1 MSRNNTKNHRFVQYM
16 TPNLLMKKT
25 KSEEPVRVFAVNLSG
40 KNSDYKIEIIENL
53 EQFSELKQLN
63 LSYNRIYKINGLSSL
78 CHLTSLNISHNSIK
92 SLDGIQ
98 SLSNL
103 LVLKANDN
111 QITSIPKWL
120 CKRLPKLKTIHLH
133 CNRID
138 SLHQITY
145 MRSLSN
151 LTVFTFEGNPAV
163 DQLIVSAYNS
173 CSSGDEAVLKNAIDK
188 FDPNSVYRIF
198 VIFHLNS
205 LILLDNKEVLPFE
218 RQVAEQRFS
227 QVEVSRYLEKLDK
240 CENRLN
246 EVENKKSSLE
256 KDLLN
261 HQSKLNEALQK
272 RNLESE
278 LISHLEEELRAKD
291 KLLHSK
297 SQELA
302 RACLK
307 HFELEQELA
316 FHKIDEKLSLAD
328 LCLPKQNN
336 SSNIYQIQDTGD
348 QPYLGKCMFSHKPI
362 NRSSISHL
370 TSKQS
375 SEDFST
381 SIKQHRYSLD
391 QLVQNKMHPS
401 IDYNNVC
408 VPQDDDLK
416 SNKPK
421 NENITLLSSTHAISP
436 VKVKQECGNES
447 TYNEAN
453 HNQLI
458 RPNSAP
464 DRSVVI
470 PSPVNAFHSDK
481 LHKFSTADKSVN
493 NEKSSELLMKKK
505 ENVELIAGEGGK
517 SEGDKVEVKEIKKSS
532 SQTKDKPSSYEPFN
546 KYLDIKQVQLAL
558 SKLQSE
564 LTELRIKE
572 ANMSKDDDDDDNII
586 NKDNS
591 VDPSDTHNSNR
602 IELNNRVQLL
612 ENELSKMW
620 RMTSLLKSQPNDIGS
635 DGQNTITNI
644 CLNSF
649 VTFPRAFSKEMKQ
662 NSPHRQRERSF
673 SLPNKDID
681 LKQIV
686 SGNNF
691 THGNGTTSAGSEF
704 GSCEEFVDSPRR
716 LDHSQR
722 KTNHHQSRL
731 SRDNTQRSITPSTP
745 SSRTTGT
752 GRSALLSMLTP
763 RTNDTNDLNKSLP
776 SGNEW
781 NTVTQSNGNPF
792 NEIREPMNSCLPCG
806 SSTPVVMHNVKA
818 KIPNMLNFPRGTG
831 VGGAVPPPPPPPA
844 TTTGLPSSTTQPL
857 FDSFHSNSFIEN
869 INEDVVDRNFIQQ
882 TNSNNPQSENLHRR
896 KLSNSR
902 KHHISRLPKPT
913 PSRRLSHGSDAVHSS
928 DQMYTTHHRKSKT
941 SVSKCR
947 SRQDYSLVRSLF
959 NSKGARRKHKLPRSR
974 SGSHKSEQTVTD
986 SNYSSQNHSLSDH
999 AEELLNLI
1007 VMSRDACSVEVN
1019 RIRADLAR
1027 LRKANSRG
1035 IDRLGQ
1041 SKSNT
1046 TENVYAD
1053 RLRQMRNHTDSLKT
1067 RYSPAGDD
1075 NNDCTYT
1082 EIQQPT
1088 NYKIQSQRTNY
1099 YQQNLIE
1106 NNHEK
1111 NFSPNRIQS
1120 KRQTRRLLPH
1130 TKSFDDGDDYDVDDV
1145 DNDYNELKINDN
1157 HIDNNNNSNNDN
1169 NGYID
1174 GDVYDEQMNYPY
1186 RCGGDYK
1193 REYEQ
1198 IDPVEHWSNGV
1209 IESNWNTEHK
1219 TSSNRRT
1226 TSQHRNLLTGRRPRT
1241 RSIPR
1246 HPPVSTNYSPCRRLN
1261 YERRCS
1267 RGHSLDYTRLYPKR
1281 PLVRNSATSLLNN
1294 LEYHDSDPTSET
1306 AALIHLTDELLGLR
1320 QGLKRTREANSE
1332 RLEVALRHISLLE
1345 LELQRQ
1351 RCLNHDAELARQH
1364 EIERSRWEKRLAA
1377 TLGELRYCQTNI
1389 GKLREQVDQ
1398 LEASRKLSDQSEQKL
1413 ERQQM
1418 ELDQTKATLDAQKE
1432 AIITLNNLLNSLLG
1446 LNPNDVSPSDLERLQ
1461 VGLLDL
1467 QKRMQPDSSNQY
1479 SNQHQQQVP
1488 IAFPRQTL
1496 HRAQSL
1502 MTGLTAPGNEHINR
1516 VDWLNPPNVIP
1527 TPVIQSTGVN
1537 HQLYCNVPEHHDLED
1552 CLGQLQYRIEEL
1564 SGQQDST
1571 QNKLR
1576 HGMKIRKK
1584 LETQLEEQD
1593 SVLGRLKSELLS
1605 CQEDLKAAKQEV
1617 TRLSSEKEAAQKSK
1631 QENLTSMV
1639 ADLATLEATVNQ
1651 RRTELSTL
1659 ESNIQDSDQQLS
1671 MLKAQAK
1678 ETVSKYEETKR
1689 EYDTLK
1695 SQLDMI
1701 RSEKSLAD
1709 ENLEQLRIKLSK
1721 TNLQVEQLESD
1732 KSSLEKQLIQLE
1744 DAVNTKKLEYNQLLP
1759 NLSELETR
1767 LTRTQHD
1774 IQIGAERI
1782 RSDHQLRLEDEKLSA
1797 IRQAELTRLARQSS
1811 TGAPYSQIEEDKL
1824 RLEVIAQE
1832 TETKKTELE
1841 VIKAEKRRE
1850 LENCNSN
1857 VRELANQTANKQRE
1871 LNETQASLNASLD
1884 EKERILQSVK
1894 ALRLERD
1901 NIRMELEREQK
1912 SVSELTAL
1920 VTRQKREYE
1929 HLTEMSHLEESRL
1942 LNLSSQQRDLI
1953 NQLEKLQTQLNEENE
1968 ELREREVAKIKKNTE
1983 YENVRKDVV
1992 REQADLEHIR
2002 KEKEQVEL
2010 ELTHL
2015 RHERDITVSQWNS
2028 FQSKVKELEVQ
2039 QTLLKDSIA
2048 ESQLMLA
2055 RIKAESEAASEELC
2069 QKNIERNAALADCDR
2084 IFKQTTDSRDEFN
2097 IAQQRLQ
2104 KANELKQSIES
2115 SLNEQRR
2122 QRVLLS
2128 DELSHLEE
2136 AVHAGRLAKQLADE
2150 NKLASEDSLRN
2161 VMNKLNKIQNEKKI
2175 IEEELNNLRIS
2186 KDSEQCR
2193 LDERLRNTRQHLE
2206 SVELEL
2212 SKKSSK
2218 LNEVNE
2224 RLNILQNELNS
2235 KELAKSKYEEMEK
2248 ELEELKRQQQEQQKS
2263 PTGNHNVNKQIS
2275 HNHRY
2280 NDLDLNSSLKLQ
2292 DNNNLLQVLMDT
2304 KSALIAAQRES
2315 KRLKRRTAREVA
2327 ELERVA
2333 EEQCNR
2339 AGDLTE
2345 QLSLARRQYAQL
2357 KSQITTYGILMDE
2370 VITIA
2375 SQTELTEHG
2384 KRLEAA
2390 LSAVR
2395 AELEQHNV
2403 VNTLIDESGG
2413 SASTIFGQRINEVL
2427 NAEPDSRI
2435 SQDRLLSDARIQEIS
2450 GHNYPSNGIEKSLL
2464 LLTNSFHELNHSPS
2478 NLHSIQSLND
2488 SLNGSSSYKKLNHF
2502 SPIVYSNNDAGPMDE
2517 PGTNYTTSGLGSSLN
2532 PGTQADSNGSAQEN
2546 SAILSPSTPV
2556 STKPI
2561 GNEWKQKVGIP
2572 AGRQRSHIDSESPIT
2587 SGSVH
2592 QSHTPRHSKSGR
2604 IRSRPN

>member
-63 LSYNRIYKINGLSSL
+63 LSYNRIYKISGLSSL
-78 CHLTSLNISHNSIK
+78 CHLTSLNISHNCIK

-98 SLSNL
+98 FLSNL

-111 QITSIPKWL
+111 QITSVPKWL

-133 CNRID
+133 CNQID

-240 CENRLN
+240 CESRLN
-246 EVENKKSSLE
+246 EVENTKSSLE

-272 RNLESE
+272 RNMEGE

-291 KLLHSK
+291 KILHFK

-316 FHKIDEKLSLAD
+316 FHKIDEKLGLAD
-328 LCLPKQNN
+328 LCLPKLNN

-348 QPYLGKCMFSHKPI
+348 QPYLGKCMFSYKPI
-362 NRSSISHL
+362 NRSSVSHL
-370 TSKQS
+370 TSKHL

-391 QLVQNKMHPS
+391 QLVQSKMHPS
-401 IDYNNVC
+401 VDYNNVC

-436 VKVKQECGNES
+436 VKVKQECGYES
-447 TYNEAN
+447 GNGEAN
-453 HNQLI
+453 HNQLT

-464 DRSVVI
+464 DRSIVI

-481 LHKFSTADKSVN
+481 LHKFSTTDKCVN
-493 NEKSSELLMKKK
+493 NEKSPELLMKKK
-505 ENVELIAGEGGK
+505 ENVELIAE
-517 SEGDKVEVKEIKKSS
+517 KVAK
-532 SQTKDKPSSYEPFN
+532 TKDKPSYEPF
-546 KYLDIKQVQLAL
+546 KHLDIKQVQLAL

-572 ANMSKDDDDDDNII
+572 ANMSKVDDDDDDNIMI
-586 NKDNS
+586 NKDNN

-620 RMTSLLKSQPNDIGS
+620 RMTSLLKSQPSDIGS
-635 DGQNTITNI
+635 DGQNTITTNI

-662 NSPHRQRERSF
+662 NSPRRQRERSF
-673 SLPNKDID
+673 SLPNKDTD

-704 GSCEEFVDSPRR
+704 GSCEE
-716 LDHSQR
+716 
-722 KTNHHQSRL
+722 KMNHHQSRL

-763 RTNDTNDLNKSLP
+763 RSNDTNDLNKSLP

-792 NEIREPMNSCLPCG
+792 NEIREPMNSCIPCG
-806 SSTPVVMHNVKA
+806 SSTPVSMHNVKA
-818 KIPNMLNFPRGTG
+818 KIPSVLNFPRGTG
-831 VGGAVPPPPPPPA
+831 VGGAVPPPAPPA
-844 TTTGLPSSTTQPL
+844 TGLPSSTTQPL
-857 FDSFHSNSFIEN
+857 FESFHSNSFIEN
-869 INEDVVDRNFIQQ
+869 INEDVVDRNFSQQ

-896 KLSNSR
+896 KLSNAR

-913 PSRRLSHGSDAVHSS
+913 PSRRFSHGSDGVHSS

-947 SRQDYSLVRSLF
+947 SRQGYSLVRSLF
-959 NSKGARRKHKLPRSR
+959 NSKGTRKKHKLPRSR
-974 SGSHKSEQTVTD
+974 SGSHKSEQTLTD

-1027 LRKANSRG
+1027 LRKANSKG

-1053 RLRQMRNHTDSLKT
+1053 RLPQMRNHTDSLKT

-1088 NYKIQSQRTNY
+1088 SYKIQSQRANY
-1099 YQQNLIE
+1099 YQQNLVE
-1106 NNHEK
+1106 NNHDK

-1145 DNDYNELKINDN
+1145 DNDYYNELKINDN
-1157 HIDNNNNSNNDN
+1157 HIDNNNHSNNNN
-1169 NGYID
+1169 NGCID

-1186 RCGGDYK
+1186 RCGDYK

-1198 IDPVEHWSNGV
+1198 IDP
-1209 IESNWNTEHK
+1209 IEHK
-1219 TSSNRRT
+1219 ASSNRRR
-1226 TSQHRNLLTGRRPRT
+1226 TSHQRNLLTGRRPRT

-1246 HPPVSTNYSPCRRLN
+1246 HPPLSTNYSPCRRLN

-1281 PLVRNSATSLLNN
+1281 SLVRNSATSLLNN
-1294 LEYHDSDPTSET
+1294 LEYHDNDPSSET

-1320 QGLKRTREANSE
+1320 QGLKRTREVNSE

-1351 RCLNHDAELARQH
+1351 RCLNHDAEVVRQH

-1398 LEASRKLSDQSEQKL
+1398 LEASRKLSDKSEQKL

-1432 AIITLNNLLNSLLG
+1432 AITTLNNLLNSLLG

-1593 SVLGRLKSELLS
+1593 TVLGRLKSELLS

-1651 RRTELSTL
+1651 RRTELTTL

-1782 RSDHQLRLEDEKLSA
+1782 RT
-1797 IRQAELTRLARQSS
+1797 ELTRLARQ
-1811 TGAPYSQIEEDKL
+1811 Y
-1824 RLEVIAQE
+1824 
-1832 TETKKTELE
+1832 
-1841 VIKAEKRRE
+1841 
-1850 LENCNSN
+1850 
-1857 VRELANQTANKQRE
+1857 
-1871 LNETQASLNASLD
+1871 
-1884 EKERILQSVK
+1884 
-1894 ALRLERD
+1894 
-1901 NIRMELEREQK
+1901 
-1912 SVSELTAL
+1912 
-1920 VTRQKREYE
+1920 
-1929 HLTEMSHLEESRL
+1929 
-1942 LNLSSQQRDLI
+1942 
-1953 NQLEKLQTQLNEENE
+1953 
-1968 ELREREVAKIKKNTE
+1968 
-1983 YENVRKDVV
+1983 
-1992 REQADLEHIR
+1992 
-2002 KEKEQVEL
+2002 
-2010 ELTHL
+2010 
-2015 RHERDITVSQWNS
+2015 
-2028 FQSKVKELEVQ
+2028 
-2039 QTLLKDSIA
+2039 
-2048 ESQLMLA
+2048 
-2055 RIKAESEAASEELC
+2055 
-2069 QKNIERNAALADCDR
+2069 
-2084 IFKQTTDSRDEFN
+2084 
-2097 IAQQRLQ
+2097 
-2104 KANELKQSIES
+2104 
-2115 SLNEQRR
+2115 
-2122 QRVLLS
+2122 
-2128 DELSHLEE
+2128 
-2136 AVHAGRLAKQLADE
+2136 
-2150 NKLASEDSLRN
+2150 
-2161 VMNKLNKIQNEKKI
+2161 
-2175 IEEELNNLRIS
+2175 
-2186 KDSEQCR
+2186 
-2193 LDERLRNTRQHLE
+2193 
-2206 SVELEL
+2206 
-2212 SKKSSK
+2212 
-2218 LNEVNE
+2218 
-2224 RLNILQNELNS
+2224 
-2235 KELAKSKYEEMEK
+2235 
-2248 ELEELKRQQQEQQKS
+2248 
-2263 PTGNHNVNKQIS
+2263 NH
-2275 HNHRY
+2275 
-2280 NDLDLNSSLKLQ
+2280 
-2292 DNNNLLQVLMDT
+2292 
-2304 KSALIAAQRES
+2304 
-2315 KRLKRRTAREVA
+2315 
-2327 ELERVA
+2327 
-2333 EEQCNR
+2333 
-2339 AGDLTE
+2339 
-2345 QLSLARRQYAQL
+2345 
-2357 KSQITTYGILMDE
+2357 
-2370 VITIA
+2370 
-2375 SQTELTEHG
+2375 
-2384 KRLEAA
+2384 
-2390 LSAVR
+2390 
-2395 AELEQHNV
+2395 
-2403 VNTLIDESGG
+2403 
-2413 SASTIFGQRINEVL
+2413 
-2427 NAEPDSRI
+2427 
-2435 SQDRLLSDARIQEIS
+2435 
-2450 GHNYPSNGIEKSLL
+2450 
-2464 LLTNSFHELNHSPS
+2464 
-2478 NLHSIQSLND
+2478 
-2488 SLNGSSSYKKLNHF
+2488 
-2502 SPIVYSNNDAGPMDE
+2502 
-2517 PGTNYTTSGLGSSLN
+2517 
-2532 PGTQADSNGSAQEN
+2532 
-2546 SAILSPSTPV
+2546 
-2556 STKPI
+2556 
-2561 GNEWKQKVGIP
+2561 
-2572 AGRQRSHIDSESPIT
+2572 
-2587 SGSVH
+2587 
-2592 QSHTPRHSKSGR
+2592 
-2604 IRSRPN
+2604 